1 MTAPAANRPY
11 VFELAALAL
20 NPEVGQDN
28 ARKTARDNGIDDA
41 VFDRAVGVLRRVKD
55 GGEDIDDF
63 VLREY
68 ILDGWLQGY
77 VPLGAQASNSMLT
90 TWRLAQLAQDHYQRL
105 Q

>member
-20 NPEVGQDN
+20 DSEVGQDN
-28 ARKTARDNGIDDA
+28 ARKTARDNGINDA
-41 VFDRAVGVLRRVKD
+41 VFDRAVGVLHRIKD

-105 Q
+105 R

>member
-1 MTAPAANRPY
+1 MTAPTMNRPY
-11 VFELAALAL
+11 VFELAVLAL
-20 NPEVGQDN
+20 DPEVGQDN

-41 VFDRAVGVLRRVKD
+41 VFDRAVGVLHRVKD

-77 VPLGAQASNSMLT
+77 VPLGAQASNAMLT
-90 TWRLAQLAQDHYQRL
+90 TWRLAQLAQEHYQKL

>member
-1 MTAPAANRPY
+1 MTTPTTNRPY

-20 NPEVGQDN
+20 NPEVGHDN
-28 ARKTARDNGIDDA
+28 ARKTAHDNGIDDA
-41 VFDRAVGVLRRVKD
+41 VFDRAVDVLHRIRD

-77 VPLGAQASNSMLT
+77 VPLDPEASTSMPT
-90 TWRLAQLAQDHYQRL
+90 TWRLAQLAEDHYQKL